1 MDLIDNISLTN
12 EQNKVLFLPF
22 NKTFLIKGVAGSGK
36 STIAAKRAEQILNNA
51 LENQLFSNEN
61 YRIGLFTYNKILN
74 NYLRGKFSNLDAH
87 IEITSV
93 HSYIWNNYLI
103 NLNPRPTVIYEKQY
117 REIIS
122 DCITKQIGRSIII
135 NRGIKF
141 LSDEFKWLKGKSIFT
156 FNQYRT
162 TQRKGREGK
171 LSENEKGQI
180 WDLYQQV
187 NLEMKNSG
195 LIIFDD
201 YPLKAISDVNPAFD
215 SLIIDEAQDL
225 TKACLTY
232 LNKLIKPNS
241 ESIMLLADAAQ
252 SIYTNGITWKEVGF
266 NVKWARSYEL
276 KQNFRNPLHIHKV
289 ANCIINNISNKDDFV
304 SNVDESNCA
313 KRNITVK
320 NDKVSIV
327 LCSTVDMQWQIL
339 ANLINKI
346 VNTTN
351 HSSSIAILVD
361 TYEHEINLQ
370 NYLSTRGINCSIIS
384 KQAQKFT
391 IKPTTYITTYYS
403 VKGLEFDY
411 VCVLNANEDIFRI
424 DDIDNEVNDKSRKL
438 LYTAITRAQINAII
452 FSSDNKYTKI
462 INDINTDLLTIRDFR
477 TISNA

>member
-266 NVKWARSYEL
+266 NVK
-276 KQNFRNPLHIHKV
+276 
-289 ANCIINNISNKDDFV
+289 
-304 SNVDESNCA
+304 
-313 KRNITVK
+313 
-320 NDKVSIV
+320 
-327 LCSTVDMQWQIL
+327 
-339 ANLINKI
+339 
-346 VNTTN
+346 
-351 HSSSIAILVD
+351 
-361 TYEHEINLQ
+361 
-370 NYLSTRGINCSIIS
+370 
-384 KQAQKFT
+384 
-391 IKPTTYITTYYS
+391 
-403 VKGLEFDY
+403 
-411 VCVLNANEDIFRI
+411 
-424 DDIDNEVNDKSRKL
+424 
-438 LYTAITRAQINAII
+438 
-452 FSSDNKYTKI
+452 
-462 INDINTDLLTIRDFR
+462 
-477 TISNA
+477 